1 MQGVTQRCFFGYK
14 CVVNTDTRN
23 RCKPCRFNRCLEQ
36 GMSMDSVKLGRIP
49 KSVKMNALRE
59 CRKSQDEEMQEIT
72 ILSDDDRDKS
82 SSSPT
87 NSYNAN
93 TTESND
99 ESPEIIVISPG
110 K

>member
-1 MQGVTQRCFFGYK
+1 
-14 CVVNTDTRN
+14 
-23 RCKPCRFNRCLEQ
+23 
-36 GMSMDSVKLGRIP
+36 
-49 KSVKMNALRE
+49 
-59 CRKSQDEEMQEIT
+59 MQEIT

-99 ESPEIIVISPG
+99 ESPEIIVVSPG